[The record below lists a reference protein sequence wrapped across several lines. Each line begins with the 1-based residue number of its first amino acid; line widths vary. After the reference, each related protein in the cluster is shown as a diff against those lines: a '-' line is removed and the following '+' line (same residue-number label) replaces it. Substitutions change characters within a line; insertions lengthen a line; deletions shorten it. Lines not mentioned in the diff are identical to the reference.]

1 MTADNKTSGS
11 ICHPPYCSCPS
22 PSLNCMAFVV
32 VLPPPPPR
40 VQCHLLPPPSAR
52 PPKSDYSPSL
62 RPTVEAGCLE
72 AGECPSMPS
81 PRDVYIMSPNSL
93 KGVHSVTLHSPSSF
107 SVPSLSPP
115 PPLACNS
122 YCVNSSLRCRFPSSP
137 SFSSSSPC
145 EVLPARAT
153 RDTRVI
159 MAVPVLDQMGELFDI
174 ISNRFPLPP
183 CVPFMLEAVQKTNIQ
198 QVCSVFS
205 FKLNSVWEIISN

>member
-1 MTADNKTSGS
+1 MSRSG
-11 ICHPPYCSCPS
+11 
-22 PSLNCMAFVV
+22 
-32 VLPPPPPR
+32 R
-40 VQCHLLPPPSAR
+40 
-52 PPKSDYSPSL
+52 
-62 RPTVEAGCLE
+62 
-72 AGECPSMPS
+72 MPLHALHA
-81 PRDVYIMSPNSL
+81 PRDVYIMSPNSV

-107 SVPSLSPP
+107 SVPSSGMQQLLCELVPEVSF
-115 PPLACNS
+115 PL
-122 YCVNSSLRCRFPSSP
+122 LPFLP

-205 FKLNSVWEIISN
+205 FKLNSVREIISN

>member
-1 MTADNKTSGS
+1 MSRSG
-11 ICHPPYCSCPS
+11 
-22 PSLNCMAFVV
+22 
-32 VLPPPPPR
+32 R
-40 VQCHLLPPPSAR
+40 
-52 PPKSDYSPSL
+52 
-62 RPTVEAGCLE
+62 
-72 AGECPSMPS
+72 MPLHALHA
-81 PRDVYIMSPNSL
+81 PRDIYIMSPNPL

-107 SVPSLSPP
+107 SVPSLS
-115 PPLACNS
+115 PLACNS

-137 SFSSSSPC
+137 SFLLFFSSSFSSPC

-153 RDTRVI
+153 RDTPVI

-205 FKLNSVWEIISN
+205 FELNFKLITHLRHFSCNN

>member
-1 MTADNKTSGS
+1 MPLHALPQRCLHYVPQLTQR
-11 ICHPPYCSCPS
+11 CSFC
-22 PSLNCMAFVV
+22 
-32 VLPPPPPR
+32 
-40 VQCHLLPPPSAR
+40 
-52 PPKSDYSPSL
+52 
-62 RPTVEAGCLE
+62 
-72 AGECPSMPS
+72 
-81 PRDVYIMSPNSL
+81 
-93 KGVHSVTLHSPSSF
+93 HSPQPLILLCPLPL
-107 SVPSLSPP
+107 PS

-137 SFSSSSPC
+137 SFLLFFSSSFSSPC

-153 RDTRVI
+153 RDTPVI

-205 FKLNSVWEIISN
+205 FELNFKLITHLRHFSCNN